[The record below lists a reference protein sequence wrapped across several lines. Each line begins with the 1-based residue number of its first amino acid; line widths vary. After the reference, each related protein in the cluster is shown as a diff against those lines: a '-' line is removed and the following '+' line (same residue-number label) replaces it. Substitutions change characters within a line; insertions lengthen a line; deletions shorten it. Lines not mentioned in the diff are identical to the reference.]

1 MNQPRRS
8 ACPVAC
14 TLDLIGDKWTL
25 LIVRDL
31 VLGRQYFKDFL
42 ASPERIATN
51 VLTDRL
57 TRLMDAGLVQAYPSE
72 ERVGRNAYKLTPKG
86 KSLLPIL
93 KAVTDWG
100 LQHIEG
106 TSCGMRPKSGPESAE
121 T

>member
-1 MNQPRRS
+1 MNKTRRS
-8 ACPVAC
+8 PCPVAC

-57 TRLMDAGLVQAYPSE
+57 TRLIEAGLVQTCPSE
-72 ERVGRNAYKLTPKG
+72 ERVGRSAYKLTPKG
-86 KSLLPIL
+86 ESLKPVL

-106 TSCGMRPKSGPESAE
+106 TEIRIRRKPGQESAE
-121 T
+121 Q